1 MCGQAALDPEQKE
14 DVKKVSEHTRRHSS
28 RVPAATNV
36 LRILTLLTS
45 IDVPVSAARIYTEL
59 DLPRSTVY
67 HLLTVME
74 DAGYV
79 VRLPEEKTYGL
90 GVAAYAMASA
100 YTTQQPLVRVG
111 ARHAKFLAE
120 LIGGSAHISKLSGS
134 DVLYILEER
143 SKNANSLLFDAGVR
157 IPAFITASGMAM
169 LSLRSEQQV
178 KATYS
183 TSPVPNHMSFREVI
197 EQLAIIRE
205 RGWAEE
211 NERIDRA
218 HRSFSAPILDHLGQ
232 PAAALAVSFHIDCPV
247 DPREILGEV
256 RTRAELISHTV
267 FGHEH

>member
-1 MCGQAALDPEQKE
+1 MSDQP
-14 DVKKVSEHTRRHSS
+14 RRHSS

-45 IDVPVSAARIYTEL
+45 IDVPISAARIYTEL
-59 DLPRSTVY
+59 NLPRSTVY

-120 LIGGSAHISKLSGS
+120 LIGGSAHMSKLSGG

-143 SKNANSLLFDAGVR
+143 STNAASLLFNAGVR

-169 LSLRSEQQV
+169 LSLQSDEQV
-178 KATYS
+178 TATYN
-183 TSPVPNHMSFREVI
+183 TSATPSSMSFREVMD
-197 EQLAIIRE
+197 QLRVIRQ

-211 NERIDRA
+211 NERIDRG
-218 HRSFSAPILDHLGQ
+218 HRSFAAPIRDHLGQ
-232 PAAALAVSFHIDCPV
+232 PAAALAVSFHVDCPV
-247 DPREILGEV
+247 DPQEILGEV